1 MILYLDAS
9 AIVKLHIHETHT
21 RELRNLLLEESA
33 RGARVTT
40 SCVSYAEV
48 LAAFARNVV
57 DEADLNRLNS
67 DFLKTW
73 PYYHVLF
80 LDQNVLNVAG
90 ILSRTYRLRGF
101 DALHLA
107 SALAARR
114 RREKAIFL
122 VFDRNLSKAA
132 ASEGF
137 VTPYA

>member
-9 AIVKLHIHETHT
+9 AIVKLHIQETHT
-21 RELRNLLLEESA
+21 SELMKLVLDESG

-57 DEADLNRLNS
+57 DEADLNRLNA
-67 DFLKTW
+67 DFLRTW
-73 PYYHVLF
+73 PRYHVVF
-80 LDQNVLNVAG
+80 LDQNVLNMAG
-90 ILSRTYRLRGF
+90 ILSRSHRLRGF

-122 VFDRNLSKAA
+122 VFDKMSSKAA
-132 ASEGF
+132 EAEGF
-137 VTPYA
+137 QAPF

>member
-9 AIVKLHIHETHT
+9 AIVKLHIQETHT
-21 RELRNLLLEESA
+21 SELLKLVFDESE

-48 LAAFARNVV
+48 LAAFARNVA

-67 DFLKTW
+67 DFQRSW
-73 PYYHVLF
+73 PHYHVIF

-114 RREKAIFL
+114 RREKSTFL
-122 VFDRNLSKAA
+122 VFDKMLSRAA
-132 ASEGF
+132 EAEGF
-137 VTPYA
+137 QTPF

>member
-9 AIVKLHIHETHT
+9 AIVKLHIQETHT
-21 RELRNLLLEESA
+21 RELMKLVLDESE

-48 LAAFARNVV
+48 LAAFARNVA
-57 DEADLNRLNS
+57 DESDLNRLNS
-67 DFLKTW
+67 DFLRTW
-73 PYYHVLF
+73 PRYHVIF

-122 VFDRNLSKAA
+122 VFDKMLSKAA
-132 ASEGF
+132 DAEGF
-137 VTPYA
+137 QTPF